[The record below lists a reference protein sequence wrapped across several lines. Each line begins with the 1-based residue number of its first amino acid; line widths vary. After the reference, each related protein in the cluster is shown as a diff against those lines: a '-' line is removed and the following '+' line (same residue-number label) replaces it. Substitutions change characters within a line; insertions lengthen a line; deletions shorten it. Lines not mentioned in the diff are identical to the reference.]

1 MIKMILAYSAL
12 AVLVVWIIMAVALV
26 LILIFNKRKE
36 NENDMFVEP
45 IKICYHDKSLPELQ
59 KIGGKSDWVDLYA
72 AEDVSME
79 MGDFRLISLGV
90 SMELPAGCEAIVVPR
105 SSTYKNFGIIQA
117 NSVGVID
124 NSYCGT
130 DDVWKFPAIAI
141 RDTQIHKGDR
151 VCQFRILRNQPNLHF
166 IPSSSLG
173 GENRGGFGTTGTGS
187 TTNA

>member
-1 MIKMILAYSAL
+1 MIKTILAYSAL
-12 AVLVVWIIMAVALV
+12 AVLILWILMAVAMV
-26 LILIFNKRKE
+26 FILIFSRRRE
-36 NENDMFVEP
+36 TGEEDFTEI
-45 IKICYHDKSLPELQ
+45 IKICYHDKDLPELR

-72 AEDVSME
+72 AEDVAME

-105 SSTYKNFGIIQA
+105 SSTYKNFGVIQA
-117 NSVGVID
+117 NSMGVID

-151 VCQFRILRNQPNLHF
+151 ICQFRILRNQPKLCF
-166 IPSSSLG
+166 VPLDSLG

-187 TTNA
+187 TANE